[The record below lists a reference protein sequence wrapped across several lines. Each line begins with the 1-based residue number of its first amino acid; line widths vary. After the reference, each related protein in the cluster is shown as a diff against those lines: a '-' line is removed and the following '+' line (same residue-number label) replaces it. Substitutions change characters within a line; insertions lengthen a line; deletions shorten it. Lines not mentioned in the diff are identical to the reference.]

1 VRENVTTLG
10 RPQTRSANV
19 VSRLRYVPMAG
30 GGSATMSC
38 TLSVRPWLHSDN
50 FSELVD
56 FMKTQAS
63 YKNETPAIV
72 SITRLGV

>member
-1 VRENVTTLG
+1 MRTLLRWIGRKLGVRTWYHV
-10 RPQTRSANV
+10 SATYPL
-19 VSRLRYVPMAG
+19 SG